1 MPIRILFV
9 ITMKILFLN
18 TNIGYGGA
26 SKQMVWVAN
35 QCASSGHDVTF
46 LTYRDS
52 AVNQILLSSVGH
64 VHIQLESV
72 SGGGKGIIQTV
83 RCLHRFIKRG
93 RFDVAVGFLSPS
105 QLRLALACIGTKT
118 KLLFSHRGDPYQ
130 HVQGGNSNFIGKL
143 TSWAFNRADWYV
155 FQTPMAQKAFSTEI
169 RNRSSVIAN
178 TISPLHRNKDRSEG
192 VDKIIVSVGRLDV
205 HQKRQ
210 DLLIDAFANVVKQ
223 YPDYTLELYGDGND
237 EQLLRER
244 ASNCPQIHF
253 MGKTM
258 DVASAIQQ
266 ATMLVLSSDF
276 EGIPNALLEAMSIG
290 VPCVSTDCSPGGAS
304 MLIKDGVNGLLVPRG
319 NVNALLNA
327 MIWYIEHPE
336 EREKMGQKGMQ
347 VNEDYA
353 ETLIQSKWLET
364 LDKVLITSK

>member
-1 MPIRILFV
+1 MR
-9 ITMKILFLN
+9 ILFLN

-35 QCASSGHDVTF
+35 QCASSGHNVTF
-46 LTYRDS
+46 LTYRDP
-52 AVNQILLSSVGH
+52 AVNQILLSSVEH

-83 RCLHRFIKRG
+83 HCLHRFIKRG

-118 KLLFSHRGDPYQ
+118 KLIFSHRGDPYQ
-130 HVQGGNSNFIGKL
+130 HVQGGNSNFIAKL
-143 TSWAFNRADWYV
+143 SNWAFNRADWYV
-155 FQTPMAQKAFSTEI
+155 FQTPMAQKAFSAEI

-178 TISPLHRNKDRSEG
+178 TITPLHRNKDRSEG
-192 VDKIIVSVGRLDV
+192 VDKCIVSVGRLDV

-210 DLLIDAFANVVKQ
+210 DLLIDAFMGVVEKH
-223 YPDYTLELYGDGND
+223 PDYTLELYGDGND

-244 ASNCPQIHF
+244 ASNCPQIQF
-253 MGKTM
+253 MGKTS

-290 VPCVSTDCSPGGAS
+290 VPCVSTDCSPGGAA
-304 MLIKDGVNGLLVPRG
+304 MLIENGVNGLLVPKG
-319 NVNALLNA
+319 DVEGLEKA
-327 MIWYIEHPE
+327 MIWFIEHPE
-336 EREKMGQKGMQ
+336 KRETLGAQGMK
-347 VNEDYA
+347 VNEDYSEDIIKA
-353 ETLIQSKWLET
+353 AWLGVIE
-364 LDKVLITSK
+364 KM